1 MTRQVKWITRLTSF
15 GLVAGAVMVALLDG
29 PLVRSM
35 RGSLGTGDFYP
46 QLFLPVALT
55 VGLGIGLLLLARG
68 RAGPLM
74 TVYGVTFCIVLPA
87 ILRALETS
95 EIAAS
100 VLLAL
105 LAALAAAGFLAIA
118 TSIRG
123 SSKSED
129 AKALDAH

>member
-1 MTRQVKWITRLTSF
+1 
-15 GLVAGAVMVALLDG
+15 
-29 PLVRSM
+29 
-35 RGSLGTGDFYP
+35 
-46 QLFLPVALT
+46 
-55 VGLGIGLLLLARG
+55 
-68 RAGPLM
+68 
-74 TVYGVTFCIVLPA
+74 LPA